1 MAIPWPPERRAAAR
15 ANVARLAEQVGLE
28 FGERTHWYDSTLAH
42 EAAEWAREQDA
53 PALEEEFRRAVFRAY
68 FAQVRNIADPDVLL
82 DTAASVAVSGA
93 NGTQTRYTPAQLA
106 DLRAALAERRYRE
119 AVQRQFQEAREIGV
133 TGVPTT
139 IAGNY
144 ALVGAHP
151 YEQFRRLMAAAGAE
165 ERPEQPT
172 D

>member
-1 MAIPWPPERRAAAR
+1 MDIPWPPERRAAAR
-15 ANVARLAEQVGLE
+15 ANAARLAEQAGLE
-28 FGERTHWYDSTLAH
+28 FGERSRWYDSALAH

-53 PALEEEFRRAVFRAY
+53 PALEEEFRRTIFRAY
-68 FAQVRNIADPDVLL
+68 FAELRNIGDADVLV

-93 NGTQTRYTPAQLA
+93 TGTELRYTPEHLA

-139 IAGNY
+139 IAGHY

-151 YEQFRRLMAAAGAE
+151 YEQFRRLMAAAGAQ